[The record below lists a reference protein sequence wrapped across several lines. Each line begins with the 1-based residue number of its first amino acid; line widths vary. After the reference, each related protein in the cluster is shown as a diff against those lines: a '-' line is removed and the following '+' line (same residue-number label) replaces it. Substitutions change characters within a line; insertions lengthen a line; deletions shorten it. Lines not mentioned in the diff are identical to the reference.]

1 MQVPVAQAE
10 TLRDA
15 LASAYVNNPT
25 LQAARAQ
32 LRATDELVPQALAG
46 RRPGVSAFAD
56 AGKSNTSS
64 NGGSG
69 NNLVA
74 ALVWYPA

>member
-25 LQAARAQ
+25 LQAARRPASCDRRTGAPGPGRAAARCLG
-32 LRATDELVPQALAG
+32 LR
-46 RRPGVSAFAD
+46 
-56 AGKSNTSS
+56 
-64 NGGSG
+64 
-69 NNLVA
+69 
-74 ALVWYPA
+74 